1 MSSVKLLIPSQG
13 LHTIVLLRLLLP
25 PPPLFGSLGK
35 LVSIS
40 RPPLSFVRP
49 HVWALG
55 IKDLKSK
62 RCLQGGS
69 AACKDRFC
77 E

>member
-13 LHTIVLLRLLLP
+13 LHSIVLLCFLLFP
-25 PPPLFGSLGK
+25 PPFGSLEK

-40 RPPLSFVRP
+40 RQPPSFVRP

-62 RCLQGGS
+62 RCLQMGS